1 MKKSQF
7 FALLG
12 FLLGWGAPFGSLFIR
27 YFLSPAP
34 PSPVVFANEEWSQYA
49 FFYWYMLWGTCLV
62 LTVVGYLLGQ
72 NQDREDLRNLMRV
85 DEAIHDA
92 LTGLTTHSRLHG
104 IFASEFK
111 RHLDRETP
119 LSCLMVDLDEFR
131 KINDAYGHAF
141 GDSVLRDFAQL
152 LRNALRQ
159 GDTAARYGGEE
170 FFCILPDCAEAEAKA
185 VAERVRKETEKLVFP
200 MGKSPV
206 KITVSVGS
214 VTVHDMRKSDYYF
227 MIAESDRN
235 MAKAKKEGGN
245 RTVQTVY
252 FDKAAKAGQPGFTG
266 AVHSRT
272 LRK

>member
-1 MKKSQF
+1 MKKSQ
-7 FALLG
+7 LNSVVG
-12 FLLGWGAPFGSLFIR
+12 FLLGWGAPLGALLIR
-27 YFLSPAP
+27 YFLSPSLSNP
-34 PSPVVFANEEWSQYA
+34 IVFANEEWSQYA

-62 LTVVGYLLGQ
+62 LMVVGYLLGK

-85 DEAIHDA
+85 DEAIEDA
-92 LTGLTTHSRLHG
+92 LTGLATHSRLHE

-131 KINDAYGHAF
+131 KINETYGHAF

-170 FFCILPDCAEAEAKA
+170 FFCILPDCAEEEAKA
-185 VAERVRKETEKLVFP
+185 AAERIRKETEKLVFP
-200 MGKSPV
+200 MGKTPV
-206 KITVSVGS
+206 QITVSIGA
-214 VTVHDMRKSDYYF
+214 VTVHDMRKADYYF

-235 MAKAKKEGGN
+235 LMKAKKEGRN
-245 RTVQTVY
+245 RTIQTVF
-252 FDKAAKAGQPGFTG
+252 FDKATKAGQPGFTG
-266 AVHSRT
+266 VSHPRP